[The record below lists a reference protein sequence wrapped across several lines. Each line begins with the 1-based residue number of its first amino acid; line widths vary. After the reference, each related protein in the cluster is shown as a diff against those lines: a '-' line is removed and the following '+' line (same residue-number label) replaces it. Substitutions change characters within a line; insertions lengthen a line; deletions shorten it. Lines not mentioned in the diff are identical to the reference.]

1 MTTEKR
7 NAILSILFY
16 IISIIAVVTINLSGQ
31 FKSGPC
37 TPNLDFFSIFIVA
50 ILNVILLII
59 NAISTFGLKRETRYS
74 YYVHLSVF
82 TIWIMFIIV
91 IITVNS

>member
-1 MTTEKR
+1 MNTENR
-7 NAILSILFY
+7 NALLSIIFY
-16 IISIIAVVTINLSGQ
+16 VISVIAILIINLSGQ

-50 ILNVILLII
+50 ILNIILLII

-74 YYVHLSVF
+74 YFIHLF
-82 TIWIMFIIV
+82 IFIIWV
-91 IITVNS
+91 IALIINS